1 MHQLTID
8 DDRTPVAVSGH
19 PSCRDAHR
27 ALLRYVIGADRY
39 LHTVDDTAEYTR
51 SQLLRLADPD
61 DPQPARAPRI
71 TGTATIE
78 QLPDTGAP
86 ARADDLPHPDQAP
99 REAMPHNAISRHAP
113 DNPAASTAAVA
124 QRLPADTSEKQT
136 AALIWYHRLPCR
148 GTHAP

>member
-19 PSCRDAHR
+19 PSFHDAHR

-51 SQLLRLADPD
+51 YRLLCLADPD

-78 QLPDTGAP
+78 QLPHIGLP
-86 ARADDLPHPDQAP
+86 ARADDHPHTDQAA
-99 REAMPHNAISRHAP
+99 REAVQHNAISRHAP
-113 DNPAASTAAVA
+113 DNPPATTAAVA
-124 QRLPADTSEKQT
+124 QRLPADTSEQRT
-136 AALIWYHRLPCR
+136 DALICYHPLRWGADSP
-148 GTHAP
+148 